1 MRRIRTYREV
11 SDPAGEAVLDQ
22 VAAQRRRLVER
33 LSRVRH
39 VVAVASGKGGVGKS
53 AITANV
59 AAVLASRG
67 LRVGAADADLN
78 GPSLARMLGAAGAR
92 LRVDDDGVTPAEG
105 AAGVRVVSMDLL
117 LAAEDAPLR
126 WRGARGVD
134 GAAFLWQSTFEAGA
148 LREFL
153 ADTAWGELDY
163 LLIDVPPGTD
173 KLARLL
179 ELLPSPPAIAL
190 VTTPSEMARAVVA
203 RSARLAR
210 EAAAAAVGLVANMSA
225 YVCAACGRES
235 PLYAADGARRLAEA
249 TGAPLWAE
257 IPFDPR
263 LALAT
268 DAGAPFALDGGDA
281 PAARALHALA
291 DRIAEEAGRGNGRRA
306 AAAAARAPE
315 HAADPGGPRDAPP
328 AARGAAPAI
337 TARTDPAISRP
348 MPRRSHEVPL
358 P

>member
-11 SDPAGEAVLDQ
+11 SDPAGQAVLDQ

-78 GPSLARMLGAAGAR
+78 GPSLARMLGVAGAR
-92 LRVDDDGVTPAEG
+92 LRVEEDGVAPAEG

-126 WRGARGVD
+126 WRGAGLPAD
-134 GAAFLWQSTFEAGA
+134 GAPGSLWQSSLEAGA

-179 ELLPSPPAIAL
+179 ELLPAPPTLAV
-190 VTTPSEMARAVVA
+190 VTTPSEIARFVVA
-203 RSARLAR
+203 KSVRLAH
-210 EAAAAAVGLVANMSA
+210 ETGAAAVGLVANMCA
-225 YVCAACGRES
+225 YVCATCGRES

-257 IPFDPR
+257 VPFDPR

-268 DAGAPFALDGGDA
+268 DAGAPFALEGGDA

-291 DRIAEEAGRGNGRRA
+291 DRIAEEAARGNGRRA

-315 HAADPGGPRDAPP
+315 HAAAPGGPRDAPRPHETP
-328 AARGAAPAI
+328 ARHPGPNRADHFAPDA
-337 TARTDPAISRP
+337 P
-348 MPRRSHEVPL
+348 EVP
-358 P
+358 